1 MYRLHLL
8 DVILPL
14 QSVLQSATLTPDS
27 ATTLSAYP
35 STEALV
41 QGWLADSLDTM
52 YWVNVLLAHRQ
63 QTLTSSTTSSTT
75 SLDCSTTTINTIHVT
90 NTELSAPK
98 FGTAVKTLFWAAMTT
113 ALSKLQV
120 IEKGKPVPLIPVRFL
135 YSE

>member
-1 MYRLHLL
+1 MYRLNLL

-27 ATTLSAYP
+27 ATALNAYP

-41 QGWLADSLDTM
+41 QSWLADSLDTM

-135 YSE
+135 DSE

>member
-63 QTLTSSTTSSTT
+63 QTLTNSTT
-75 SLDCSTTTINTIHVT
+75 SLDYSTTTINTIHVT
-90 NTELSAPK
+90 TTELSAPK